1 MAQLK
6 GWKRAARYLGAMS
19 ASPVDLAFLERFC
32 QGDRSRMAK
41 YIRLYL
47 AEAPALFAELQ
58 QAADDQN
65 AAQVAASAHDLR
77 PMMHQMGAQ
86 RLMDVLTTLEERAKE
101 EEATAMAL
109 LVQDVVR
116 MSTEVEAE
124 LRNALD
130 QLSAT

>member
-1 MAQLK
+1 
-6 GWKRAARYLGAMS
+6 
-19 ASPVDLAFLERFC
+19 
-32 QGDRSRMAK
+32 MAK